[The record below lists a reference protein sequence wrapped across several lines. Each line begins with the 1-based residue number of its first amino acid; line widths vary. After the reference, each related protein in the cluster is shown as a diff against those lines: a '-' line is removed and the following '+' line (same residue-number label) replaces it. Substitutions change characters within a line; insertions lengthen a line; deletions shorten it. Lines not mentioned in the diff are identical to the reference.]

1 LEPSVYTQGMSK
13 TSKRRRNRPESTTAV
28 AYVRVST
35 WKQKTHGVGLDAQH
49 AAIQR
54 TCDMLGLGLIQVFT
68 DEGVSGRKG
77 VQSRPG
83 LAAAIKLAKSTGS
96 TLVCY
101 SLSRLAR
108 SVGHLRDVL
117 DELTKAGCEFVSCT
131 ETIDTSS
138 GCGRFVLGILAHVAE
153 LESDLASERTLEAMA
168 GLRAAGR
175 KTGGESPYGYRVSKS
190 GKLAKV
196 ASEQRVIEAM
206 RGLRKGGLS
215 LRRIVEVLDAEGM
228 RRRDGKPFKLTQVV
242 RILEREERE
251 RVAA

>member
-1 LEPSVYTQGMSK
+1 MEPSVYTRGMSK

-77 VQSRPG
+77 IQSRPG
-83 LAAAIKLAKSTGS
+83 LAAAIESAKTTGS

-131 ETIDTSS
+131 ESIDTSDA
-138 GCGRFVLGILAHVAE
+138 CGRFMLGILAHVAE
-153 LESDLASERTLEAMA
+153 LESDLASERTLEAMSK
-168 GLRAAGR
+168 LRADGR
-175 KTGGESPYGYRVSKS
+175 KTGGATPYGYRVKRD
-190 GKLAKV
+190 GTLAEV
-196 ASEQRVIEAM
+196 ASEQAVIAKVEA
-206 RGLRKGGLS
+206 LKAGGLS
-215 LRRIVEVLDAEGM
+215 LRRIVEVLDAEGL
-228 RRRDGKPFKLTQVV
+228 RRRDGQAFKLTQVV
-242 RILEREERE
+242 RILDRCKR
-251 RVAA
+251 AA